1 MQEHYL
7 ETITSQDIYN
17 IAKELCEEEIKKIEQ
32 VCYRYGEETEIRKFD
47 TFYLTTAEHQYVMK
61 LVDDLELYNYNNYL
75 NNSGLPV
82 PNLIHTFE
90 NAKKWIL
97 IEKISGDDLSE
108 MTDDLAEAAA
118 LSLSK
123 IQNAYWQRDEDA
135 DRFNK
140 YWKRILQRAQYV
152 AEDPLLRTAYQLFL
166 DRQLTCPK
174 TLSIGD
180 CLQENLISQDGIVYL
195 VDWGFGGIM
204 PYSLDIARFIAHGSE
219 ERKPFPYYITAHQKE
234 LFIDS
239 LYEKLNQKPDKD
251 VFIRDIKLSVLNE
264 YIEFMEADEDID
276 GWYSLHARNLAK
288 KILEE
293 TKQEGKA
300 DILFYLD

>member
-1 MQEHYL
+1 ML
-7 ETITSQDIYN
+7 E
-17 IAKELCEEEIKKIEQ
+17 E
-32 VCYRYGEETEIRKFD
+32 
-47 TFYLTTAEHQYVMK
+47 
-61 LVDDLELYNYNNYL
+61 YL
-75 NNSGLPV
+75 NGKDPTKLNREDIVSFLESRSKSGISNRSNAHMITVLRGFYKFL
-82 PNLIHTFE
+82 LIS
-90 NAKKWIL
+90 N
-97 IEKISGDDLSE
+97 
-108 MTDDLAEAAA
+108 
-118 LSLSK
+118 SLSK
-123 IQNAYWQRDEDA
+123 IQNAYWHRDEDA

-276 GWYSLHARNLAK
+276 GWYSLHARNLAQK
-288 KILEE
+288 
-293 TKQEGKA
+293 
-300 DILFYLD
+300 Y